1 MKWFKWI
8 LSPLSLIFWF
18 ITEIRNQLYDFG
30 ILKEKKFNIPIIG
43 IGNITVGGTG
53 KTPHTEYIAKILKDK
68 YKNHEKI
75 KNINIPVL
83 VMHGEKDQI
92 VPFSMGK
99 KMFDL
104 ANDPKSSYFTKHDDH
119 MMEFDNNMVFQLGS
133 FIKSLN

>member
-1 MKWFKWI
+1 MF
-8 LSPLSLIFWF
+8 
-18 ITEIRNQLYDFG
+18 FG
-30 ILKEKKFNIPIIG
+30 IDEQAP
-43 IGNITVGGTG
+43 
-53 KTPHTEYIAKILKDK
+53 
-68 YKNHEKI
+68 KI